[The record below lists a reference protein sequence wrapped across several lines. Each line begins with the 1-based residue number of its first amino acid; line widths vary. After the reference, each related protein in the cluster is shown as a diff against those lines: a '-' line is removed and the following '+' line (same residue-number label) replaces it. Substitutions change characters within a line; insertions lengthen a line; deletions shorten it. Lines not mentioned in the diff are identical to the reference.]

1 MIVDCAQYRAGA
13 RQREAP
19 LSVTEAAA
27 CAAQG
32 DGFVWL
38 GIRDPTEQEM
48 REIATSFPVHE
59 LAIEDAASLHQRAKI
74 EDYENHYFVVL
85 RSARYDDEREQ
96 VDFGE
101 IHIFAGPGYAI
112 TVRHGEA
119 SALGPARQRLEARPE
134 LVEAGPV
141 SVVWAVLDKVVDDY
155 EPVVEGLTADIEDAE
170 VRVFEGGGDQTER
183 IYFLKREVI
192 EFYRA
197 VHPLLGPLAAIER
210 GADPRVT
217 ADIQNYFRDVND
229 HAKLVHDEISSQRE
243 LLTSILQANLAV
255 LSVRQN
261 EISVRQNETT
271 KQLTLIATIF
281 LPLSFVVGFFGM
293 NFGWLVGHT
302 GSFLVF
308 AIYGLGSLLIAC
320 AALYAWFRRSGY
332 LRAR

>member
-1 MIVDCAQYRAGA
+1 MIVDCAHYRAGT

-19 LSVTEAAA
+19 LSVAEAAA
-27 CAAQG
+27 CAAQEE
-32 DGFVWL
+32 GFVWL
-38 GIRDPTEQEM
+38 GLRDPTEQEM
-48 REIATSFPVHE
+48 QEIATSFPVHE
-59 LAIEDAASLHQRAKI
+59 LAIEDAAALHQRAKI

-85 RSARYDDEREQ
+85 RSARYDDDREQ

-112 TVRHGEA
+112 TVRHGKA

-134 LVEAGPV
+134 LIEAGPV

-155 EPVVEGLTADIEDAE
+155 EPVVEGLTTDIEDAE
-170 VRVFEGGGDQTER
+170 VRVFEGEGDQTER
-183 IYFLKREVI
+183 IYLLKREVI

-217 ADIQNYFRDVND
+217 AEIQNYFRDVND

-243 LLTSILQANLAV
+243 LLTSILQANLAA

-261 EISVRQNETT
+261 DISVRQNETT
-271 KQLTLIATIF
+271 KQLTIIATVF
-281 LPLSFVVGFFGM
+281 LPLTFVTGFFGM
-293 NFGWLVGHT
+293 NFGWLVGHIS
-302 GSFLVF
+302 SFLVF
-308 AIYGLGSLLIAC
+308 AVYGLGSILLSC
-320 AALYAWFRRSGY
+320 LALYAWFRRSNY
-332 LRAR
+332 L

>member
-1 MIVDCAQYRAGA
+1 MIVDCAHYRAGT

-19 LSVTEAAA
+19 LSVAEAAA
-27 CAAQG
+27 CAAQE

-38 GIRDPTEQEM
+38 GIRDPTAKEM
-48 REIATSFPVHE
+48 REIGTSFPVHE

-112 TVRHGEA
+112 TVRHGKA

-134 LVEAGPV
+134 LIEAGPV

-155 EPVVEGLTADIEDAE
+155 EPVVEGLTTDIEDAE
-170 VRVFEGGGDQTER
+170 VRVFEGEGDQTER
-183 IYFLKREVI
+183 IYLLKREVI

-210 GADPRVT
+210 GADPRAT
-217 ADIQNYFRDVND
+217 AEIQNYFRDVND

-243 LLTSILQANLAV
+243 LLTSILQANLAA

-261 EISVRQNETT
+261 DISVRQNETT
-271 KQLTLIATIF
+271 KQLTIIATVF
-281 LPLSFVVGFFGM
+281 LPLTFVTGFFGM
-293 NFGWLVGHT
+293 NFGWLVGHIS
-302 GSFLVF
+302 SFLVF
-308 AIYGLGSLLIAC
+308 AIYGLGSILLSC
-320 AALYAWFRRSGY
+320 LALYAWFRRSNY
-332 LRAR
+332 L

>member
-1 MIVDCAQYRAGA
+1 MIVDCAHYRAGT

-19 LSVTEAAA
+19 LSVAEAAA
-27 CAAQG
+27 CAARG

-38 GIRDPTEQEM
+38 GIRDPTAKEMQEM
-48 REIATSFPVHE
+48 GTSFPVHE

-112 TVRHGEA
+112 TVRHGKA

-134 LVEAGPV
+134 LIEAGPV

-155 EPVVEGLTADIEDAE
+155 EPVVEGLTTDIEDAE
-170 VRVFEGGGDQTER
+170 VRVFEGEGDQTER
-183 IYFLKREVI
+183 IYLLKREVI

-217 ADIQNYFRDVND
+217 AEIQNYFRDVND

-243 LLTSILQANLAV
+243 LLTSILQANLAA

-261 EISVRQNETT
+261 DISVRQNETT
-271 KQLTLIATIF
+271 KQLTIIATVF
-281 LPLSFVVGFFGM
+281 LPLTFVTGFFGM
-293 NFGWLVGHT
+293 NFGWLVGHIS
-302 GSFLVF
+302 SFLVF
-308 AIYGLGSLLIAC
+308 AIYGLGSILLSC
-320 AALYAWFRRSGY
+320 LALYAWFRRSKY
-332 LRAR
+332 L

>member
-1 MIVDCAQYRAGA
+1 MIVDCAHYRAGT

-19 LSVTEAAA
+19 LSVAEAAA
-27 CAAQG
+27 CAAQEE
-32 DGFVWL
+32 GFVWL

-59 LAIEDAASLHQRAKI
+59 LAIEDAAALHQRAKI

-112 TVRHGEA
+112 TVRHGQA
-119 SALGPARQRLEARPE
+119 SALGPARQRLEAHPK
-134 LVEAGPV
+134 LIEAGPV
-141 SVVWAVLDKVVDDY
+141 SVVWAVLDKIVDDY
-155 EPVVEGLTADIEDAE
+155 EPVVEGLTGDIEDAE
-170 VRVFEGGGDQTER
+170 VRVFQGESDQTER
-183 IYFLKREVI
+183 IYLLKREVI

-210 GADPRVT
+210 GANPRVT
-217 ADIQNYFRDVND
+217 AEIQNYFRDVND

-255 LSVRQN
+255 LGVRQN
-261 EISVRQNETT
+261 DISVRQNETT
-271 KQLTLIATIF
+271 KQLTIIATVF
-281 LPLSFVVGFFGM
+281 LPLTFITGFFGM
-293 NFGWLVGHT
+293 NFAWLVGHIS
-302 GSFLVF
+302 SFLVF
-308 AIYGLGSLLIAC
+308 AIYGLGSLLISC
-320 AALYAWFRRSGY
+320 VALYSWFRRSKY
-332 LRAR
+332 L